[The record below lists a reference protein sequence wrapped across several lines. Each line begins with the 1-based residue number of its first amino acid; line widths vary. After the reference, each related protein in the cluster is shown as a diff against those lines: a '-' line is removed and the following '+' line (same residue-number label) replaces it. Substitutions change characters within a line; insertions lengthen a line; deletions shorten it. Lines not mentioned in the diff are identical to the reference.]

1 MEIREGKEKRKWLVV
16 LQWAQTCSKIIE
28 MTDKIRHSLPP
39 APRLTD
45 AMVGPPYPLP
55 VLIETIEG
63 RWKSERAMRKGS
75 G

>member
-1 MEIREGKEKRKWLVV
+1 MERLVV

-45 AMVGPPYPLP
+45 AMVGPPSLLP

-63 RWKSERAMRKGS
+63 RW
-75 G
+75 